1 MRLYKISL
9 LILVISITAIFIPIP
24 SSYAQHPIQG
34 VGGVVSGISSVF
46 GRLGAIVATSGDYT
60 AAQVTNAV
68 DKTAANTYSG
78 GGLQDFSA
86 MKVKP
91 ADTVVGSL
99 PTASSNTNVEYIVT
113 DGASTTDCASG
124 SGSIR
129 VICISNGTTWIA
141 NGQII
146 TGVKRI
152 EWKIPAVCNNATAST
167 LWALPTS
174 TAPAPTCYG
183 TSYRFGT
190 LDYDDAASE
199 TATFSF
205 MLPAGWTSTIDIN
218 ISAFINAT
226 TQSVK
231 ATIATKCVATSADIL
246 NPTFNAAQ
254 TVTVTSPGTANQRFL
269 FTQTSV
275 TTTGCAAGNLMLF
288 KIGRDNSDTSTT
300 TYSIAGAE
308 IDYQST
314 YN

>member
-1 MRLYKISL
+1 MKKLYFI
-9 LILVISITAIFIPIP
+9 LILGTLLTGVAT
-24 SSYAQHPIQG
+24 YAQHPISG

-46 GRLGAIVATSGDYT
+46 GRLGAVVATSGDYT

-68 DKTAANTYSG
+68 DKTAANTYTG

-91 ADTVVGSL
+91 ADTTVSGL
-99 PTASSNTNVEYIVT
+99 PPASSNTNVEYIVT
-113 DGASTTDCASG
+113 DGASAIDCSAG
-124 SGSIR
+124 SGTTR
-129 VICISNGTTWIA
+129 VICISNGTSWVPA
-141 NGQII
+141 GQVISA
-146 TGVKRI
+146 VKRI
-152 EWKIPAVCNNATAST
+152 EWKIPAVCNNATAT
-167 LWALPTS
+167 AIWGLPTS
-174 TAPAPTCYG
+174 NAPAPTCYG

-190 LDYDDAASE
+190 LDYADAGNT
-199 TATFSF
+199 TAVFSF
-205 MLPAGWTSTIDIN
+205 PLPAGWTSTIDIN
-218 ISAFINAT
+218 LSAFVNGT
-226 TQSVK
+226 SQSVK
-231 ATIATKCVATSADIL
+231 ATIATVCVPTSSDIL

-275 TTTGCAAGNLMLF
+275 TTTGCSAGNLMLF
-288 KIGRDNSDTSTT
+288 KIGRDVTDTSTL